1 MTNWATV
8 GYRIEGKQKD
18 LQEIYELF
26 GEFDKGERKPFD
38 ELSAKNWEGNI
49 AWALGEDTK
58 DYYLRGFI
66 QSCEIEK
73 GLLTIEAEEAWGIS
87 DFRHILEK
95 HYEDMKVY
103 FMVEEEG
110 NEVYATNDSE
120 GKYFSCRFVV
130 NSCLDGSYEWEYFN
144 TEQEALQYIA
154 ERLELD
160 SITTEQLAT
169 WQECHVNGDDYM
181 NFNQYQI
188 VA

>member
-1 MTNWATV
+1 M
-8 GYRIEGKQKD
+8 
-18 LQEIYELF
+18 
-26 GEFDKGERKPFD
+26 KG
-38 ELSAKNWEGNI
+38 
-49 AWALGEDTK
+49 
-58 DYYLRGFI
+58 
-66 QSCEIEK
+66 
-73 GLLTIEAEEAWGIS
+73 
-87 DFRHILEK
+87 
-95 HYEDMKVY
+95 Y

-181 NFNQYQI
+181 NFNQYKI

>member
-1 MTNWATV
+1 MANWAQV

-66 QSCEIEK
+66 QSCEIAK
-73 GLLTIEAEEAWGIS
+73 GLLTIEAEEAWGTS

-103 FMVEEEG
+103 FIVEEE
-110 NEVYATNDSE
+110 
-120 GKYFSCRFVV
+120 
-130 NSCLDGSYEWEYFN
+130 
-144 TEQEALQYIA
+144 
-154 ERLELD
+154 
-160 SITTEQLAT
+160 
-169 WQECHVNGDDYM
+169 
-181 NFNQYQI
+181 
-188 VA
+188 